1 MAVKNDLLFDSINYL
16 EETNHYI
23 VTINGNTGVMT
34 TDLTVVIP
42 LEYDMIQFLP
52 EFNKYI
58 ASRNTIIVNDD
69 FIYNVDGTKI
79 YEQDIRLVDIFKT
92 SVVQ

>member
-1 MAVKNDLLFDSINYL
+1 MDVKNDLLFDSINYL